1 MIYDATTEPDG
12 DIVPTASPA
21 HLEAD
26 KKVPGTE
33 TFVRSFAEIAQIKG
47 VTGYRVLMHS
57 KYLVRDGDTDDAAV
71 FLGSANY
78 TNDSWGLQ
86 ENNLLQLRSRPL
98 AAYFSKNF
106 TDLLAA
112 GRIAVLSK
120 AMKAKNFGALPS
132 RAVTFSVLAK

>member
-1 MIYDATTEPDG
+1 
-12 DIVPTASPA
+12 
-21 HLEAD
+21 L
-26 KKVPGTE
+26 
-33 TFVRSFAEIAQIKG
+33 AQARQARIESWAAAGWLSVKILMK
-47 VTGYRVLMHS
+47 RLMHS
-57 KYLVRDGDTDDAAV
+57 KYLVRDGNTDDAAV

-78 TNDSWGLQ
+78 TNDSWRLQ
-86 ENNLLQLRSRPL
+86 ENNLLQLRYRPL

-132 RAVTFSVLAK
+132 RAVTFSVRAK

>member
-1 MIYDATTEPDG
+1 
-12 DIVPTASPA
+12 
-21 HLEAD
+21 
-26 KKVPGTE
+26 
-33 TFVRSFAEIAQIKG
+33 
-47 VTGYRVLMHS
+47 MHS
-57 KYLVRDGDTDDAAV
+57 KYLVRDGNTDDAAV

-86 ENNLLQLRSRPL
+86 ENDLLQLPSRPL

-132 RAVTFSVLAK
+132 RAVTFSVRAK